1 MTIIRRRER
10 EGERGRER
18 EREREREIP
27 HSHIQQMELLRLF
40 AMETRC
46 IINTEP
52 LVISEKRERERER
65 EGGREII
72 K

>member
-1 MTIIRRRER
+1 M
-10 EGERGRER
+10 
-18 EREREREIP
+18 
-27 HSHIQQMELLRLF
+27 F

-65 EGGREII
+65 EGGERDNKIGIPLSRTSTLDMFSACWLGSLKEMTF
-72 K
+72 